1 MGQISGAEGS
11 RKGKNNQPVKG
22 VRVDMGWTKK
32 KVSSKSEKKMHT
44 KMKRTS
50 RRAENLVHVQQHC
63 GKYFYKKIFF

>member
-32 KVSSKSEKKMHT
+32 KSPGKVKKNAY
-44 KMKRTS
+44 KNEDDL
-50 RRAENLVHVQQHC
+50 AES
-63 GKYFYKKIFF
+63 